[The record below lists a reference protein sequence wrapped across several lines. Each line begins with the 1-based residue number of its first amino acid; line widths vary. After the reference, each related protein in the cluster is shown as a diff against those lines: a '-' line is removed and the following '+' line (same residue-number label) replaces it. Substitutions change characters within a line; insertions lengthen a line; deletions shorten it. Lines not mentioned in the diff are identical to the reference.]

1 MSVNDRLNLVFQD
14 ADIIPLFIQENYPHY
29 RPFAAKSELDRLEL
43 VAKAARNIA
52 EGDVMNKSV
61 RVKQNWGL
69 MPYANIVS
77 AVMPASALRGPREV
91 FGAFPGERNFNRFPG
106 WLGKNSTHGKNKR
119 LLREIH
125 AHATSA
131 SSGEDA
137 GGFKTDAA
145 ALREAYLPV
154 LKTIITAPM
163 RSHAMGGREKEG
175 IEEVMA
181 TMDAYGAKPPPPP
194 SNCQAHPSCVPPPGG
209 WTIAGC
215 VNQGCQLCRAS
226 GNGTAALGRA
236 EGDPTCDY
244 GSCGCSKCC
253 SGSAGPCKLVKDWYC
268 SL

>member
-1 MSVNDRLNLVFQD
+1 MRWITELGIPIVTASNVSDYDLSDLEIFDANLT
-14 ADIIPLFIQENYPHY
+14 AQE
-29 RPFAAKSELDRLEL
+29 
-43 VAKAARNIA
+43 
-52 EGDVMNKSV
+52 
-61 RVKQNWGL
+61 
-69 MPYANIVS
+69 
-77 AVMPASALRGPREV
+77 
-91 FGAFPGERNFNRFPG
+91 
-106 WLGKNSTHGKNKR
+106 
-119 LLREIH
+119 
-125 AHATSA
+125 
-131 SSGEDA
+131 
-137 GGFKTDAA
+137 
-145 ALREAYLPV
+145 
-154 LKTIITAPM
+154 
-163 RSHAMGGREKEG
+163 
-175 IEEVMA
+175 MA